1 MGLYLIHVSTFP
13 YIPTTDTYF
22 STELTEIGQIFLE
35 NTVIKQSKL
44 LTNINNKSHLIESM
58 PTVLKENQFQTDSIC
73 F

>member
-1 MGLYLIHVSTFP
+1 MCLHVPISLQLIHTFQQS
-13 YIPTTDTYF
+13 DRNWAD
-22 STELTEIGQIFLE
+22 FLE